1 MTTFKMLAAACVA
14 ALATIS
20 IAAAQQPPGAAPT
33 PATPAPAAAP
43 PLPYGPPITTEKAEK
58 ASAAAKAEA
67 QKNNWPV
74 AISIVDS
81 GGHLVVFS
89 RMENTQTASIAIA
102 HGKAKTAVE
111 FRRPTKFFQ
120 DQLATG
126 GAAVRFLAVPGLTPL
141 EGGVLIVSDGKI
153 IGGIGVSGVASSDD
167 AIVAMAGANAA
178 K

>member
-1 MTTFKMLAAACVA
+1 MTTLKTLAAASAV
-14 ALATIS
+14 ALATLLP
-20 IAAAQQPPGAAPT
+20 AAAQQT
-33 PATPAPAAAP
+33 PAPAPAAPAPAAAP
-43 PLPYGPPITTEKAEK
+43 LPYGAPITTAQADKAM
-58 ASAAAKAEA
+58 AAARAEA

-81 GGHLVVFS
+81 GGHLVAFA

-102 HGKAKTAVE
+102 HGKAKTAVD
-111 FRRPTKFFQ
+111 FRRPSKFFQ
-120 DQLATG
+120 DQLAAG
-126 GAAVRFLAVPGLTPL
+126 GAAVRFLAVPGLMPL
-141 EGGVLIVSDGKI
+141 EGGVLIVADGKI

>member
-1 MTTFKMLAAACVA
+1 MTTLKMLAAASAV
-14 ALATIS
+14 ALATLLP
-20 IAAAQQPPGAAPT
+20 AAAQQT
-33 PATPAPAAAP
+33 PAPAPAPAAAP
-43 PLPYGPPITTEKAEK
+43 LPYGAPITTAQADKAM
-58 ASAAAKAEA
+58 AAAKAEA

-81 GGHLVVFS
+81 GGHLVAFA

-102 HGKAKTAVE
+102 HGKAKTAVD
-111 FRRPTKFFQ
+111 FRRPSKFFQ
-120 DQLATG
+120 DQLAAG
-126 GAAVRFLAVPGLTPL
+126 GAAVRFLAVPGLMPL
-141 EGGVLIVSDGKI
+141 EGGVLIVADGKI

>member
-1 MTTFKMLAAACVA
+1 MTTLKMLAAASAVA
-14 ALATIS
+14 LVTILP
-20 IAAAQQPPGAAPT
+20 AAAQQPAA
-33 PATPAPAAAP
+33 PAPAAPAAPAPAAP
-43 PLPYGPPITTEKAEK
+43 PMPYGPPITVEKAEK
-58 ASAAAKAEA
+58 AMAAAKAEA

-81 GGHLVVFS
+81 GGHLVAFA

-111 FRRPTKFFQ
+111 FRRPSKFFQ

-141 EGGVLIVSDGKI
+141 EGGVPIVSDGKI

>member
-1 MTTFKMLAAACVA
+1 MTKLKTLAAASAV
-14 ALATIS
+14 ALATLLP
-20 IAAAQQPPGAAPT
+20 AAAQQT
-33 PATPAPAAAP
+33 PAPAPAPAAAP
-43 PLPYGPPITTEKAEK
+43 LPYGAPITTAQADKAL
-58 ASAAAKAEA
+58 AAARAEA

-81 GGHLVVFS
+81 GGHLVAFA

-102 HGKAKTAVE
+102 HGKAKTAVD
-111 FRRPTKFFQ
+111 FRRPSKFFQ
-120 DQLATG
+120 DQLAAG

-153 IGGIGVSGVASSDD
+153 IGGIGVSGVASGDD

>member
-1 MTTFKMLAAACVA
+1 MTTLKMLAAASAV
-14 ALATIS
+14 ALATLLP
-20 IAAAQQPPGAAPT
+20 AAAQQT
-33 PATPAPAAAP
+33 PAPAPAPAAAP
-43 PLPYGPPITTEKAEK
+43 LPYGAPITTAQADKAM
-58 ASAAAKAEA
+58 AAARAEA

-81 GGHLVVFS
+81 GGHLVAFA

-102 HGKAKTAVE
+102 HGKAKTAVD
-111 FRRPTKFFQ
+111 FRRPSKFFQ
-120 DQLATG
+120 DQLAAG
-126 GAAVRFLAVPGLTPL
+126 GAAVRFLAVPGLMPL
-141 EGGVLIVSDGKI
+141 EGGVLIVADGKI

>member
-1 MTTFKMLAAACVA
+1 MTTLKTLAAASAV
-14 ALATIS
+14 ALATLLP
-20 IAAAQQPPGAAPT
+20 AAAQQT
-33 PATPAPAAAP
+33 PAPAPAPAAAP
-43 PLPYGPPITTEKAEK
+43 LPYGAPITTAQADKAM
-58 ASAAAKAEA
+58 AAAKAEA

-81 GGHLVVFS
+81 GGHLVAFA

-102 HGKAKTAVE
+102 HGKAKTAVD
-111 FRRPTKFFQ
+111 FRRPSKFFQ
-120 DQLATG
+120 DQLAAG
-126 GAAVRFLAVPGLTPL
+126 GAAVRFLAVPGLMPL
-141 EGGVLIVSDGKI
+141 EGGVLIVADGKI

>member
-1 MTTFKMLAAACVA
+1 MTTFRTLAAASAVA
-14 ALATIS
+14 LVTMLP
-20 IAAAQQPPGAAPT
+20 AAAQQT
-33 PATPAPAAAP
+33 PAPAPAPAAAP
-43 PLPYGPPITTEKAEK
+43 PLPYGAPISTAAAEK
-58 ASAAAKAEA
+58 ALAAAKAEA

-81 GGHLVVFS
+81 GGHLVAFA

-111 FRRPTKFFQ
+111 FRRPSKFFQ
-120 DQLATG
+120 DQLAAG
-126 GAAVRFLAVPGLTPL
+126 GAAVRFLAVPGLMPL

>member
-1 MTTFKMLAAACVA
+1 MTTLKTLAAASAV
-14 ALATIS
+14 ALATLLP
-20 IAAAQQPPGAAPT
+20 AAAQQT
-33 PATPAPAAAP
+33 PAPAPAPAAAP
-43 PLPYGPPITTEKAEK
+43 LPYGAPITTAQADKAM
-58 ASAAAKAEA
+58 AAARAEA

-81 GGHLVVFS
+81 GGHLVAFA

-102 HGKAKTAVE
+102 HGKAKTAVD
-111 FRRPTKFFQ
+111 FRRPSKFFQ
-120 DQLATG
+120 DQLAAG
-126 GAAVRFLAVPGLTPL
+126 GAAVRFLAVPGLMPL
-141 EGGVLIVSDGKI
+141 EGGVLIVADGKI